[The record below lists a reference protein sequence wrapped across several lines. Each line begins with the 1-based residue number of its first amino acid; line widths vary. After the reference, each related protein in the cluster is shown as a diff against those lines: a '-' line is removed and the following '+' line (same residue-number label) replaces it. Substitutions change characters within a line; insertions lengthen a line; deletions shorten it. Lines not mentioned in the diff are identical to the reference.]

1 MACSSSEQMVQ
12 IAAAAHRAGRGG
24 NLSVSIIKNPRPKD
38 HALLLHLNAKLPKI
52 CGGFLCINSCKWAK
66 KILQTG
72 KALGTNHKEPFFAV
86 TRRRACR
93 YGGLDFIRSC
103 GGHGDK
109 KSRVPLSESGAR
121 PFWKRK
127 SFFCWE
133 YQYEDEGERGR
144 AQGSSTLPRKF
155 RGITSSGCRRPPRK
169 RQGHP
174 PAGLQ

>member
-1 MACSSSEQMVQ
+1 MVQ

-38 HALLLHLNAKLPKI
+38 HALLLHLNAKLPKF

-109 KSRVPLSESGAR
+109 KAAFRFLRAEHGLFGKGNR
-121 PFWKRK
+121 
-127 SFFCWE
+127 SFV
-133 YQYEDEGERGR
+133 
-144 AQGSSTLPRKF
+144 GSSSMSMRGNGEECKGAALFPGNSG
-155 RGITSSGCRRPPRK
+155 GITSSGCRRPPRK
-169 RQGHP
+169 RRGHP
-174 PAGLQ
+174 RAGPQ

>member
-1 MACSSSEQMVQ
+1 MVQ

-38 HALLLHLNAKLPKI
+38 HALLLHLNAKLPKF

-103 GGHGDK
+103 RGHGDK
-109 KSRVPLSESGAR
+109 KAAFRFLRAEHGL
-121 PFWKRK
+121 FGKRK

-133 YQYEDEGERGR
+133 YQYEYEGKRGR
-144 AQGSSTLPRKF
+144 AQGSNTLPRKF
-155 RGITSSGCRRPPRK
+155 REITSSGCRRPLRK
-169 RQGHP
+169 RRGHP
-174 PAGLQ
+174 RAGPQ